1 MPYSNS
7 TQASG
12 ASSPRANGAADRAEA
27 VGAAA
32 VRAVAEAVDRLRY
45 GVVQLTIH
53 DGRVVQLDVTERQRF
68 T

>member
-1 MPYSNS
+1 MPNTNGQHSNS
-7 TQASG
+7 AANRPEVVSG
-12 ASSPRANGAADRAEA
+12 IAL
-27 VGAAA
+27 
-32 VRAVAEAVDRLRY
+32 RAVAEAVERLRY